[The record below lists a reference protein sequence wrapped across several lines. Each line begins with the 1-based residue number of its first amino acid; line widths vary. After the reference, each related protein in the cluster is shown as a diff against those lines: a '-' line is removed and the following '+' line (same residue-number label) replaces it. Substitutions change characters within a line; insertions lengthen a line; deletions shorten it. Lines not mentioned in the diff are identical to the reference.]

1 MSSNHIRRC
10 KAVQYHYLSDTVLKE
25 AATKDTKNGTVIA
38 IITTCFICFGIFII
52 VLILL
57 KMAQIYRR
65 RKKQLKE
72 TNREEMAMLN
82 YRQKSVRNNN
92 EADELDFNS

>member
-1 MSSNHIRRC
+1 
-10 KAVQYHYLSDTVLKE
+10 
-25 AATKDTKNGTVIA
+25 
-38 IITTCFICFGIFII
+38 
-52 VLILL
+52 
-57 KMAQIYRR
+57 MAQIYRR

-92 EADELDFNS
+92 EADELDFNSRAPTSY